1 MEIKERYTIEL
12 TSRGDA
18 ELAAAAAAKRLAGD
32 SQLAANEKQRKG
44 NTKFEKM
51 WSVAAGLMLVIA
63 FILYACYLTI
73 PSLILIGI
81 LVVYLVFTGIYL
93 RSQRNKKESAEHE
106 ISPRRSLDAMVRRA
120 LGMEVTGRDATAF
133 MNAGEIS
140 EFGNRLRGAVSA
152 VTAAKID
159 SVSTAVTVIDV
170 EAVSDI
176 LNIIPA
182 EITVS
187 AGETEVVLSWKV
199 PFAIAPTGDC
209 VPADANPAFGEA
221 VKTEVKKKK
230 I

>member
-18 ELAAAAAAKRLAGD
+18 ELAAAAAVKRLAGD

-81 LVVYLVFTGIYL
+81 LVIYLIFTGIYL
-93 RSQRNKKESAEHE
+93 RRQRNKKESAEHE

-120 LGMEVTGRDATAF
+120 LGMEVTGRDATVY
-133 MNAGEIS
+133 MNADDIAA
-140 EFGNRLRGAVSA
+140 FGNNLRAAVSD
-152 VTAAKID
+152 VTSSEIN
-159 SVSTAVTVIDV
+159 SVSTAVKVIEV

-176 LNIIPA
+176 LNLIPA
-182 EITVS
+182 EITVA
-187 AGETEVVLSWKV
+187 AGETEVVLKWNV
-199 PFAIAPTGDC
+199 PFAIASTGDC
-209 VPADANPAFGEA
+209 IPSDACPAFGE
-221 VKTEVKKKK
+221 VIKTEAKKKN
-230 I
+230 